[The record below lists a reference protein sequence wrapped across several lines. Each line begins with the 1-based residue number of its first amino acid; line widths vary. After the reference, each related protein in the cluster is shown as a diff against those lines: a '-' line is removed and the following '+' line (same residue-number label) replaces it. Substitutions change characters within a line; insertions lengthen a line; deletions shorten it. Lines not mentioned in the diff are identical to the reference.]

1 MREVLAIQDSVAEAV
16 AHQIQARVTPGEKA
30 LLARARPVDPAAYEA
45 YLMGQYWVE
54 QKGEANLIK
63 GRAYLEQ
70 AIEKDPYYALA
81 WAGLADAYVGL
92 ANWGVIPYRD
102 ALPRARASAERALE
116 RANSLVE
123 PLVALAAVKL
133 LYEWDWAGAELLCKR
148 AIDLNPNY
156 GRAHHVYST
165 YLAQVGRTREA
176 VAEARRARDVEPLAP
191 EFQANVV
198 WKLYLAREY
207 GEAESE
213 ARRIGVLYPGFTLGY
228 VRASLYMQTARQ
240 REAVALLKETVVQ
253 WGRGSL
259 ELMYLAHGLGVAG
272 AQAEEQQVLDEMLER
287 GRTSYVPPDHI
298 AMAYEGLGH
307 RQQALQWYEK
317 AFAER
322 SINWWII
329 PDPQLD
335 SLRADPRFQAILRK
349 TGLPRQTSPD
359 QLSR

>member
-1 MREVLAIQDSVAEAV
+1 
-16 AHQIQARVTPGEKA
+16 
-30 LLARARPVDPAAYEA
+30 
-45 YLMGQYWVE
+45 
-54 QKGEANLIK
+54 
-63 GRAYLEQ
+63 
-70 AIEKDPYYALA
+70 
-81 WAGLADAYVGL
+81 
-92 ANWGVIPYRD
+92 
-102 ALPRARASAERALE
+102 
-116 RANSLVE
+116 
-123 PLVALAAVKL
+123 
-133 LYEWDWAGAELLCKR
+133 
-148 AIDLNPNY
+148 
-156 GRAHHVYST
+156 
-165 YLAQVGRTREA
+165 
-176 VAEARRARDVEPLAP
+176 
-191 EFQANVV
+191 
-198 WKLYLAREY
+198 
-207 GEAESE
+207 
-213 ARRIGVLYPGFTLGY
+213 
-228 VRASLYMQTARQ
+228 MQTARQ